1 MRLQTPRWTLP
12 QKAALCKAGNCA
24 ILRLAKAPPACS
36 TWRRR
41 CCALRVRAML
51 LVLQCMRNPDV
62 RYASAHLQYALR
74 GRAPSGERAVGCL
87 AGCGPGGDQR
97 CRARPHAAQRHGHS
111 QALDRAVRSGAPAA
125 SMQCGTGT
133 HPPSCLSSLPSLRPR
148 VHLLHIEQGRC
159 KFVAHRCHEP

>member
-87 AGCGPGGDQR
+87 AGCGHGGVQR

-111 QALDRAVRSGAPAA
+111 QPLDRTVRSGAPAA

-133 HPPSCLSSLPSLRPR
+133 HPTSPLSSLPSLRPC
-148 VHLLHIEQGRC
+148 VHLLHMEQG
-159 KFVAHRCHEP
+159 VASLLLTGGHEP